1 MTPHTLFLTV
11 GTSLLGA
18 LRRREPPQ
26 APAPLREALAQATS
40 PDTAVAGIRALGR
53 LLAQGGWDERQVGA
67 EVASV
72 QAMERAGHLTG
83 PIHEV
88 CLAVSDTDDGRLV
101 GGVLAAW
108 AEARGWRARVEVIEG
123 LRPSEPATFA
133 RVGLRGLVRA
143 VGETVRRAGGGEFV
157 AVVATGGFKAQVATV
172 AIAGQALGLTVY
184 NLHELF
190 PQVISFPPMAVSFDF
205 APLLTHLDLVMA
217 LEVDGLAELPE
228 GTVPATLEPFLVH
241 VPADRPGRAI
251 WELAPIGQI
260 YLEAFRQ
267 RFPPARELPP
277 AATER
282 RPPTFR
288 DDHFPKGFREH
299 VQKVWEATPQ
309 LVTGHTVAYEGQASI
324 RDRAFYWRNGFLVAE
339 YRDRDGFGARMA
351 FTTTAEHEGQRL
363 ALLALT
369 LDQWGRG

>member
-1 MTPHTLFLTV
+1 MSPHTLFLTV

-18 LRRREPPQ
+18 LRRTEPPL
-26 APAPLREALAQATS
+26 APEPLREALARATS
-40 PDTAVAGIRALGR
+40 PDTAVAGARALGQ

-67 EVASV
+67 EIASV
-72 QAMERAGHLTG
+72 QAMERGGHLPG
-83 PIHEV
+83 PLHEV

-101 GGVLAAW
+101 GAVLAAW
-108 AEARGWRARVEVIEG
+108 AEARGWRARLEVIDG
-123 LRPSEPATFA
+123 LRPTEPATFA

-143 VGETVRRAGGGEFV
+143 VGEAVRRAGGGEFV

-190 PQVISFPPMAVSFDF
+190 PHVIAFPPMAVSFDF

-217 LEVDGLAELPE
+217 LEEEGVAQLPE
-228 GTVPATLEPFLVH
+228 GAVPPALEPFLAH
-241 VPADRPGRAI
+241 VLADQPGQAL

-260 YLEAFRQ
+260 YLEAFRH
-267 RFPPARELPP
+267 RFPPSRELPP
-277 AATER
+277 AAQDR
-282 RPPTFR
+282 KPPTFR

-299 VQKVWEATPQ
+299 AHRVWETTPQ
-309 LVTGHTVAYEGQASI
+309 LVTGHTVTFEGQASI
-324 RDRAFYWRNGFLVAE
+324 RDRAFYWHDGFLVGE

-351 FTTTAEHEGQRL
+351 YTTTATHEGQRL
-363 ALLALT
+363 ALLAAV
-369 LDQWGRG
+369 LDRWGRG